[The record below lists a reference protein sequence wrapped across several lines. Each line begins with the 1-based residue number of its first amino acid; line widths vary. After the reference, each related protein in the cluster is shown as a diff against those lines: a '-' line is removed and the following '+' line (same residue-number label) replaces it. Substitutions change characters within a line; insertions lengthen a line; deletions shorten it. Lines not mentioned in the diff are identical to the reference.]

1 MVELKNISQNSNLVF
16 AEIIIFTRII
26 KTNME
31 IFRDKKTLTDYIER
45 QKEMGKR
52 IGFAPTMGALHQGH
66 LSLYEIANKEN
77 DLVISSI
84 FVNPTQFNNP
94 DDLKKYPRDTN
105 RDLKL
110 LEKTGIVD
118 AVYLPE
124 VEDLYPDGL
133 ASKSFNFDGL
143 ENRMEGKSR
152 PGHFDGVGTVVEE
165 LFSQIK
171 PDNAYFGEKD
181 FQQLAIIEK
190 LAAQLKLPVKIH
202 GVPIYREENG
212 LAMSSRNE
220 RLSSAQRDAAKVIH
234 ETLVK
239 VNDWFRIITVPE
251 INKRVKDI
259 FDDQRG
265 MTLEYFE
272 IADENTLKETD
283 FFYKDKN
290 YRAFIVVNVGDV
302 RLIDNMHLD

>member
-1 MVELKNISQNSNLVF
+1 
-16 AEIIIFTRII
+16 
-26 KTNME
+26 ME
-31 IFRDKKTLTDYIER
+31 IFKNKKTFKDYIER

-66 LSLYEIANKEN
+66 LSLYEIAAKEN

-94 DDLKKYPRDTN
+94 ADLEKYPRDTN
-105 RDLKL
+105 RDIKL
-110 LEKTGIVD
+110 LEKAGIVD

-124 VEDLYPDGL
+124 VADLYPDEL
-133 ASKSFNFDGL
+133 KSKSFDFDGL
-143 ENRMEGKSR
+143 ENEMEGKSR

-165 LFSQIK
+165 LLRQVK

-181 FQQLAIIEK
+181 YQQLAIIKK
-190 LAAQLKLPVKIH
+190 LVDQLKLPVKIH
-202 GVPIYREENG
+202 GVSIYREKSG

-220 RLSSAQRDAAKVIH
+220 RLLPAQRDAAKIIH
-234 ETLVK
+234 DTLLK
-239 VNDWFRIITVPE
+239 ANDWFRIITIPE
-251 INKRVKDI
+251 INQRVKDI

-265 MTLEYFE
+265 MSLEYFE
-272 IADENTLKETD
+272 IANEVTLKEND
-283 FFYKDKN
+283 FFYKDQK

-302 RLIDNMHLD
+302 RLIDNLHLD

>member
-1 MVELKNISQNSNLVF
+1 
-16 AEIIIFTRII
+16 
-26 KTNME
+26 ME
-31 IFRDKKTLTDYIER
+31 IFKDKKTLTDYIER

-52 IGFAPTMGALHQGH
+52 IGFAPTMGSLHKGH
-66 LSLYEIANKEN
+66 LSLYEMAKKEN

-94 DDLKKYPRDTN
+94 EDLIKYPRNQN
-105 RDLKL
+105 RDIAL
-110 LEKTGIVD
+110 LEKTEIVD
-118 AVYLPE
+118 AVYLPQ
-124 VEDLYPDGL
+124 VEDLYPNGL
-133 ASKSFNFDGL
+133 ESKTYDFDGL

-165 LFSQIK
+165 LLRQVK

-181 FQQLAIIEK
+181 FQQLAIIQK
-190 LAAQLKLPVKIH
+190 LVLQLKLPIKIH

-220 RLSSAQRDAAKVIH
+220 RLAPIQKEAAKVIH
-234 ETLVK
+234 ETLIK
-239 VNDWFRIITVPE
+239 VNDWFRVITVPE

-265 MTLEYFE
+265 MSLEYFE

-283 FFYKDKN
+283 FFYKDQN
-290 YRAFIVVNVGDV
+290 YRAFIVINVGDV
-302 RLIDNMHLD
+302 RLIDNMHLE